1 MFENCNS
8 SKGSNRQVKMN
19 DCSFQEI
26 SRQNLRW
33 FLSKHGKTLFL
44 RGFILKPTQRPY
56 VFLKIVLGIFKKEK
70 QECFYETIK
79 GNFDHFQ
86 YFNSA

>member
-19 DCSFQEI
+19 DCLFQEV

-56 VFLKIVLGIFKKEK
+56 VFLKIVLGIFKKERNRNV
-70 QECFYETIK
+70 FM
-79 GNFDHFQ
+79 
-86 YFNSA
+86 